1 MKVVLTE
8 SQFKK
13 ILLEGYNDKVNNT
26 LTSVGKFGLKV
37 IVDAAKQI
45 GFDFRFLST
54 YGAGIGALL
63 VPVFEYL
70 NDNFKGFTEEQMAGL
85 TVMAVSLVF
94 FEKKDLKK
102 LLSKISDEN
111 IESEFNQVVN
121 FTSKLKDKFTYLLKL
136 LGMSIHRTSNIVSY
150 SFLIP
155 ILSIVRSV
163 VLNYGVDSAQFQMLV
178 ESLMT
183 STAIA
188 VGGVALRDI
197 LIKAAEIIEKKRINQ
212 N

>member
-1 MKVVLTE
+1 
-8 SQFKK
+8 
-13 ILLEGYNDKVNNT
+13 
-26 LTSVGKFGLKV
+26 
-37 IVDAAKQI
+37 
-45 GFDFRFLST
+45 
-54 YGAGIGALL
+54 
-63 VPVFEYL
+63 
-70 NDNFKGFTEEQMAGL
+70 
-85 TVMAVSLVF
+85 LVF